1 MISALKSITALF
13 LPPPFPIGTSLITS
27 ILDKSVLEV
36 IPPAFLITSE
46 IVLRFSLDLL
56 TIRFSEN

>member
-1 MISALKSITALF
+1 MALF
-13 LPPPFPIGTSLITS
+13 LPPPFPSGTSLVIS

-46 IVLRFSLDLL
+46 MVVIFSLDLL
-56 TIRFSEN
+56 TTRSCED